1 MMHLRALTKHRY
13 LLQVCLV
20 ATATTACV
28 LVTDA
33 LAFRS
38 LINLAWMM
46 GLPVIV
52 GMAANIGWDRRC
64 FMAMALLGVSLLV
77 GTLVGVNFTSYG

>member
-1 MMHLRALTKHRY
+1 MTYLQALKRHGY
-13 LLQVCLV
+13 LLQVCFV

-28 LVTDA
+28 LITDA
-33 LAFRS
+33 FVFRS

-52 GMAANIGWDRRC
+52 GMLANIGWDRRC
-64 FMAMALLGVSLLV
+64 FMAIALLGVSLLV
-77 GTLVGVNFTSYG
+77 GTLVGVNFTSYS